1 MKLNELLLPFDKI
14 YPVGTYYDT
23 SNADFNPNTEWGG
36 TWIREDDGTT
46 LVSYKSSGKF
56 NQPIGTIVGEETHQL
71 TIDEMPSHTHETDSR
86 INWYNTDSST
96 GALQYGWG
104 SNSSLNIDRSTVYA
118 RSTGGSQPHNNV
130 QPSTIVYRWHRT
142 S

>member
-14 YPVGTYYDT
+14 WPVGSYYET
-23 SNADFNPNTEWGG
+23 SNASFNPNTEWGG

-56 NQPIGTIVGEETHQL
+56 NKPIGTIVGEETHQL
-71 TIDEMPSHTHETDSR
+71 TIDEMPSHRHEARYGGTEGGDGTGYR
-86 INWYNTDSST
+86 YANTEGTSYQIIQ
-96 GALQYGWG
+96 AE
-104 SNSSLNIDRSTVYA
+104 
-118 RSTGGSQPHNNV
+118 GGNQPHNNV

>member
-14 YPVGTYYDT
+14 YPVGSYYDT

-36 TWIREDDGTT
+36 TWTREDDGTT

-71 TIDEMPSHTHETDSR
+71 TIDEMPSHRHEARYGGTAGGDGTGYR
-86 INWYNTDSST
+86 YANTEGTSYQIIQ
-96 GALQYGWG
+96 AE
-104 SNSSLNIDRSTVYA
+104 
-118 RSTGGSQPHNNV
+118 GGDQAHNNV